1 MKRLH
6 HVSLALIEAHEPVL
20 EGVALIQVVEHVALL
35 CLVSLVLVAA
45 VVRQLLTHVD
55 ESLLEV
61 ELFVL
66 EKTDMA
72 LRVAMLLLILKCS
85 LEDGPLVV
93 QIGDLKLQAT
103 NLFDQ
108 LSRFCTGELE
118 AYQSSLKLAFSVL
131 DLFDA
136 LKDVGFACEA
146 LFVAVAE
153 SKFCFFDGVVAQLVG
168 GCDVL
173 KRCHDEALP

>member
-61 ELFVL
+61 VLFVL
-66 EKTDMA
+66 EKTDIA
-72 LRVAMLLLILKCS
+72 LELILLNSNLPIRLEASGIGALLL
-85 LEDGPLVV
+85 
-93 QIGDLKLQAT
+93 
-103 NLFDQ
+103 
-108 LSRFCTGELE
+108 
-118 AYQSSLKLAFSVL
+118 
-131 DLFDA
+131 DA
-136 LKDVGFACEA
+136 
-146 LFVAVAE
+146 
-153 SKFCFFDGVVAQLVG
+153 
-168 GCDVL
+168 
-173 KRCHDEALP
+173 